1 MIMIVQDFLATYIM
15 CFVQMLSSAIV
26 MCRNVRKLMSNLLC
40 YHNVLTI
47 FCHPVLALVSA
58 HMLFLADLE

>member
-26 MCRNVRKLMSNLLC
+26 MCRNVRKI
-40 YHNVLTI
+40 NVK
-47 FCHPVLALVSA
+47 FV
-58 HMLFLADLE
+58 MLPYMC